1 MAKYYRN
8 VIVNQAKAWIGAKEG
23 STTHKQIVDTYNSHK
38 PYARGYKPSYKSAWC
53 SLFVSAVSIKCGYTA
68 IIPTEVS
75 CHYHI
80 NLFKK
85 LGIWVENDAYVPKAG
100 DLILYDWQDSGKGDN
115 KNSPDHIGI
124 VEKVSGNTITV
135 IEGNIDNK
143 VGRRT
148 IKVNAKY
155 IRGYGVPKYDGDAE
169 PVKEEPKVETSDK
182 TSDNEKTSDIV
193 YTVKKGDTLIGIANK
208 YGTTYKKLAEYNG
221 IKNPSR
227 IDVGQKIRIPQ
238 KATATATSFKVG
250 DKVMIIANGKSTA
263 SGSGSTTN
271 AIGMVRYITKIHK
284 NAKYPYQV
292 GNKGK
297 TTSIHT
303 TGFFKENALKKA

>member
-8 VIVNQAKAWIGAKEG
+8 VIVNQAKSWIGAKEG
-23 STTHKQIVDTYNSHK
+23 SATHKQIVDTYNSHK

-100 DLILYDWQDSGKGDN
+100 DLILYDWSESSNKGDN

-148 IKVNAKY
+148 IKVNGKY

-169 PVKEEPKVETSDK
+169 PVKEEPKEEPKVETKEEPKVEKSI
-182 TSDNEKTSDIV
+182 NELAKEV
-193 YTVKKGDTLIGIANK
+193 LEGK
-208 YGTTYKKLAEYNG
+208 YGAGSARKKALGDKYKEVQARVNEILRE
-221 IKNPSR
+221 
-227 IDVGQKIRIPQ
+227 Q
-238 KATATATSFKVG
+238 KADALKVG
-250 DKVMIIANGKSTA
+250 DKVMIIADGKSNANGT
-263 SGSGSTTN
+263 GSSTH
-271 AIGMVRYITKIHK
+271 AVGMVRYITRIHK
-284 NAKYPYQV
+284 NKNYPYQV

-297 TTSIHT
+297 TNGANT
-303 TGFFKENALKKA
+303 TGFFKVNQLKKA